1 MTTTVVLSILG
12 VAFLFASMFAFSS
25 AGCEA
30 RFGMDVLHAIEA
42 VCPVVLK

>member
-1 MTTTVVLSILG
+1 MVTTTALSILG
-12 VAFLFASMFAFSS
+12 ALFLVASVVAFTS

-30 RFGMDVLHAIEA
+30 RFGVDILHAIEA

>member
-1 MTTTVVLSILG
+1 MTTTVILSILG
-12 VAFLFASMFAFSS
+12 ATFLVASLMAFSS

-30 RFGMDVLHAIEA
+30 RFGVDILHAIEA